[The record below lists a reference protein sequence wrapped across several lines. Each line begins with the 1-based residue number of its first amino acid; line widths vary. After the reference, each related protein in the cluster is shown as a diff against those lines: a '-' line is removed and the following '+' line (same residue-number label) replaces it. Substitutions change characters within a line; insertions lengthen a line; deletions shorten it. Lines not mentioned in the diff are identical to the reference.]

1 MTNQHSSRELPSQAA
16 IAEKLD
22 VSISSIKRARTIK
35 ATGATSV
42 SSTNPHPRQ
51 RSRCSTW
58 RDEHVENYATGA
70 SLLGARA
77 IAEVLFGP
85 EDAKSQWHKVYSLKH
100 ELPIFSM
107 GSNLVA
113 YENQLREVMAGK
125 AAKALERMTEA
136 RAT

>member
-1 MTNQHSSRELPSQAA
+1 MPQGVFVGGREPLPKCSSDP
-16 IAEKLD
+16 
-22 VSISSIKRARTIK
+22 RTPNHNG
-35 ATGATSV
+35 T
-42 SSTNPHPRQ
+42 
-51 RSRCSTW
+51 
-58 RDEHVENYATGA
+58 
-70 SLLGARA
+70 
-77 IAEVLFGP
+77 
-85 EDAKSQWHKVYSLKH
+85 KVYSLKH

>member
-1 MTNQHSSRELPSQAA
+1 M
-16 IAEKLD
+16 
-22 VSISSIKRARTIK
+22 
-35 ATGATSV
+35 
-42 SSTNPHPRQ
+42 STLKTMPQGRL
-51 RSRCSTW
+51 CW
-58 RDEHVENYATGA
+58 
-70 SLLGARA
+70 GARA

-125 AAKALERMTEA
+125 AAKVLERMTEA

>member
-1 MTNQHSSRELPSQAA
+1 MGW
-16 IAEKLD
+16 
-22 VSISSIKRARTIK
+22 AR
-35 ATGATSV
+35 
-42 SSTNPHPRQ
+42 
-51 RSRCSTW
+51 
-58 RDEHVENYATGA
+58 
-70 SLLGARA
+70 ARA